1 MKKITAFA
9 PAHISGFFI
18 PKITKKPEESGS
30 LGAGVCLDDGI
41 IAEASFSNT
50 TRILLDNKPFE
61 CSPLVDAIHTL
72 TDAPLKIKLN
82 STVPFGAGFGAS
94 GASTLASVVAANQL
108 QNVNLTRN
116 QLAQI
121 AHTAEVINRTGLGDV
136 AAQTTGGI
144 AIRLKEGVP
153 PRNKIDKILT
163 GKIQVSWVSFKNIST
178 KKILEDDTLQKQIAT
193 SGETALK
200 NLICKPTIENFM
212 IQSNKFTNEVNLASN
227 HVLDAIEAARAKGYT
242 AAQAMLGDTAFAI
255 GKNVFS
261 EYEHAG
267 TSLISHTGATL
278 I

>member
-1 MKKITAFA
+1 MKKVTAFA

-41 IAEASFSNT
+41 TAEVSFSNT
-50 TRILLDNKPFE
+50 TRILLNNKPFE
-61 CSPLVDAIHTL
+61 CSPLIDAIHTI

-108 QNVNLTRN
+108 QNVNFTRN

-121 AHTAEVINRTGLGDV
+121 AHTTEVINRTGLGDIP
-136 AAQTTGGI
+136 AQITGGI
-144 AIRLKEGVP
+144 VIRLKEGVP
-153 PRNKIDKILT
+153 PHNKIDKILT
-163 GKIQVSWVSFKNIST
+163 RLISVSWVSFKNIST
-178 KKILEDDTLQKQIAT
+178 KKILEDDTLQKQIAA
-193 SGETALK
+193 SGENALK
-200 NLICKPTIENFM
+200 NLISRPTIENFM
-212 IQSNKFTNEVNLASN
+212 IQSNKFTGEVNLASN
-227 HVLDAIEAARAKGYT
+227 HVLDAIEAARANGYT

-261 EYEHAG
+261 EYEHAR

-278 I
+278 L

>member
-30 LGAGVCLDDGI
+30 FGAGVCLSEGI
-41 IAEASFSNT
+41 IAEASFSDT
-50 TRILLDNKPFE
+50 TRILLNNKPFE

-72 TDAPLKIKLN
+72 TDAPLEIKLN

-94 GASTLASVVAANQL
+94 GASTLTSVVAVNQL
-108 QNVNLTRN
+108 QDTNLTRN

-136 AAQTTGGI
+136 PAQITGGI
-144 AIRLKEGVP
+144 VIRLKEGVP
-153 PRNKIDKILT
+153 PYNKIDKILT
-163 GKIQVSWVSFKNIST
+163 PLISISWVSFKNIST
-178 KKILEDDTLQKQIAT
+178 KEILEDDTLQKQIAI
-193 SGETALK
+193 SGENALK
-200 NLICKPTIENFM
+200 NLILKPTVENFM
-212 IQSNKFTNEVNLASN
+212 IQSNKFTSEVNLASS
-227 HVLDAIEAARAKGYT
+227 HVLDAIEAARAKGYI

-255 GKNVFS
+255 GKNVFN

-267 TSLISHTGATL
+267 TSLVNHTGARL
-278 I
+278 V

>member
-41 IAEASFSNT
+41 TAEASFSNT

-61 CSPLVDAIHTL
+61 CSPVIDAIHTL

-108 QNVNLTRN
+108 QNVNLTKN

-121 AHTAEVINRTGLGDV
+121 AHRAEVINRTGLGDIP
-136 AAQTTGGI
+136 AQITGGI
-144 AIRLKEGVP
+144 VIRLKEGVP
-153 PRNKIDKILT
+153 PHNKIDKILT
-163 GKIQVSWVSFKNIST
+163 GKTQISWVSFKNIST
-178 KKILEDDTLQKQIAT
+178 KKILEDDTLQKQIVT
-193 SGETALK
+193 SGENVLK

-227 HVLDAIEAARAKGYT
+227 HVLDAIEAARAKGYM

>member
-30 LGAGVCLDDGI
+30 LGAGVCLDAGI
-41 IAEASFSNT
+41 IAEASFSDT
-50 TRILLDNKPFE
+50 TRILLNNKPFE
-61 CSPLVDAIHTL
+61 CSPLVDAIHLL

-82 STVPFGAGFGAS
+82 SAVPIGTGFGAS

-108 QNVNLTRN
+108 QDINLTRN

-136 AAQTTGGI
+136 PAQITGGLV
-144 AIRLKEGVP
+144 IRLKESVP

-163 GKIQVSWVSFKNIST
+163 PPISVSWVSFKNIST
-178 KKILEDDTLQKQIAT
+178 KKILEDDTLQKQIVT
-193 SGETALK
+193 SGENALK
-200 NLICKPTIENFM
+200 NLIRKPTVENFM
-212 IQSNKFTNEVNLASN
+212 IQSNKFTNEVNLASS
-227 HVLDAIEAARAKGYT
+227 HVLDAIEAVRAKGYT

-267 TSLISHTGATL
+267 TSLVNHTGATL
-278 I
+278 L